1 MLDKNISGHVSST
14 LGVKIHTCMAGR
26 EILKQNQQA
35 KRVSASLD
43 HVLGRTVAGIRKIPV
58 TSDVLLT
65 SFLKFLLL
73 Q

>member
-1 MLDKNISGHVSST
+1 MQK
-14 LGVKIHTCMAGR
+14 
-26 EILKQNQQA
+26 QQA
-35 KRVSASLD
+35 KCVYASLD
-43 HVLGRTVAGIRKIPV
+43 HVLGRTIAGIRKIPV